1 MYTLCDTQGISA
13 TLYTLQV
20 VVPGDH
26 VDCILLNHIAQQ
38 ALEPARRFM
47 DVAEDIKGPMSPA
60 ETALST
66 AEALDVGLVE
76 KKIVL
81 PGDDDRGSTQS
92 CRTWAFLPRA
102 SMNGNRK
109 DDQQPWDAR
118 WYEYDLH
125 WSEVVPNFPWA
136 ASFGT
141 AAKVWATA
149 CFVPD
154 MKIELLQALLTVET
168 VLLWHHQP
176 PATALEA
183 PPLSSYRSFGRKGG
197 DAGRHLDA
205 WLYFALLKVVSGDGV
220 SASEVRKHFERSWD
234 SGLSFCGV
242 GSQLAEGACGRIVGC
257 YELNAVRFAGLA
269 SVEAPLLTGRLVY
282 TELGLM
288 AACVRLNLSGAF
300 NTSICYSGHWSVIG
314 AETDAHVLHQA
325 YCNLHAGLV
334 DAVVDLAARPDN
346 YGSTRVRALRLSNNA
361 QTLTLTT
368 AGVELVWCRA
378 PERGWFHQIEAVPM
392 VSVDALYAKLVQSAM
407 QGASTWE
414 SSELGA
420 TQTAPTNQ
428 AIARGMYGA
437 NLVMHA
443 LAASFVE
450 PAELSET
457 AMGLLA
463 RGAAEGSTPISAG
476 LTTVMQPSTPHSPD
490 PQSTQWWPLRLLRQ
504 RRQLRQRRRLQSELL
519 VAEGKRKEDATH
531 AVAVKEARNKRN
543 MSLFGAVKKTV
554 GAKPRAPAAGA
565 EMAAASAFQST
576 AVFNRIAANLKS
588 DPGLLS
594 EVGGVFHFNITGG
607 PGGSLAQW
615 AVDAKMTGE
624 VKPEAP
630 PKADCVITIGDAD
643 MVALMTGE
651 LQGAHAFM
659 SGKMKIKGNMML
671 AQKFG
676 ALARESA
683 KSKLLTS

>member
-1 MYTLCDTQGISA
+1 MQCIQCDTQGISA

-47 DVAEDIKGPMSPA
+47 DVAEDIKGPA

-76 KKIVL
+76 EKKTVLLAEALDVGLVEEKKTVL

-149 CFVPD
+149 RFVPD

-234 SGLSFCGV
+234 SGLNFCGI

-282 TELGLM
+282 TEFGLM
-288 AACVRLNLSGAF
+288 AACVRLNLSGAS

-334 DAVVDLAARPDN
+334 DPVVDLAARPDN

-368 AGVELVWCRA
+368 AGIELVWCRA
-378 PERGWFHQIEAVPM
+378 PEHGWLQTEAVPM

-428 AIARGMYGA
+428 AIARGMYGS

-443 LAASFVE
+443 LVASFVE

-463 RGAAEGSTPISAG
+463 RGAA
-476 LTTVMQPSTPHSPD
+476 D
-490 PQSTQWWPLRLLRQ
+490 
-504 RRQLRQRRRLQSELL
+504 SE
-519 VAEGKRKEDATH
+519 
-531 AVAVKEARNKRN
+531 
-543 MSLFGAVKKTV
+543 
-554 GAKPRAPAAGA
+554 
-565 EMAAASAFQST
+565 
-576 AVFNRIAANLKS
+576 
-588 DPGLLS
+588 
-594 EVGGVFHFNITGG
+594 
-607 PGGSLAQW
+607 
-615 AVDAKMTGE
+615 
-624 VKPEAP
+624 
-630 PKADCVITIGDAD
+630 
-643 MVALMTGE
+643 
-651 LQGAHAFM
+651 
-659 SGKMKIKGNMML
+659 
-671 AQKFG
+671 
-676 ALARESA
+676 
-683 KSKLLTS
+683 